1 MYIFIGESIFCKKV
15 CTLCTKV
22 WTFYRK
28 VCTFCWYCIFSA
40 LDLHVGPWKFYNKK
54 KIIFFHRG
62 TVGTSR
68 LLWFNP
74 IKCQSAQSV
83 ISSQSDQNALG
94 QPKLTERKNWSKLH
108 QNDIFQVSIS
118 NPRLLELFVN
128 FDQIWPRVDFCGD
141 RKLTFDP
148 IVRLG

>member
-1 MYIFIGESIFCKKV
+1 MENLYFVRKFVHFVQKFGHSIGRSVHFVDTVFFPLSI
-15 CTLCTKV
+15 
-22 WTFYRK
+22 YM
-28 VCTFCWYCIFSA
+28 
-40 LDLHVGPWKFYNKK
+40 LDLENSIIKK

-74 IKCQSAQSV
+74 IKCQSVQSV

-128 FDQIWPRVDFCGD
+128 FDQI
-141 RKLTFDP
+141 
-148 IVRLG
+148 